1 MRRILTDCI
10 HNWRFAL
17 RYTLAP
23 VKDSNGK
30 CVNSVIRIWFNDLSR
45 KHFQEKLIRENVEQ
59 EKAEHDVVLEK
70 SGLD

>member
-1 MRRILTDCI
+1 M
-10 HNWRFAL
+10 
-17 RYTLAP
+17 
-23 VKDSNGK
+23 KDGDGK
-30 CVNSVIRIWFNDLSR
+30 CINSVIRIWFNDLSR